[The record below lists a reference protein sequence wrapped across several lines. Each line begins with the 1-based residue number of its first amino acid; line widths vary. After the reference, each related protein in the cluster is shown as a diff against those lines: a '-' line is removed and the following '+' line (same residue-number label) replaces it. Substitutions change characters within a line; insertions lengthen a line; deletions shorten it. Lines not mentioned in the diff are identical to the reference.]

1 MTLFYAWRAL
11 SLVFGQ
17 RVSLMKSRAKKMTV
31 LRRFLMCVSFLL
43 TFTTATAVECPRM
56 CDCRRAFN
64 HNQLVVDCGRRQI
77 NATIF
82 RRQLDLFLT
91 DEDIRERLTR
101 LNITNTPLTQVP
113 TSVCQLRNL
122 TSLYLDHN
130 RLTRLPDNCLVNL
143 TSLQTLST
151 TYNRIIELQ
160 DGIFDGLNS
169 LTDIDFKSN
178 RIASIG
184 LRVFSNP
191 NDLVSIKRITLDNNR
206 LTSIDIWPY
215 VRGLYGQS
223 LSRVLISIRNNFISS
238 FTNKIRWQWDCS
250 TRSYARLFITGN
262 AIRHLNDIPVGWNV
276 TSTGKFLCFLHSFRI
291 YLSESTDYQCD
302 CHDIRF
308 YRYQLLFSDK
318 NFLQGLRCSG
328 PLRLFNELAVQVPLE
343 EFVCELSDGCP
354 VGCRCVYRPA
364 NATLH
369 VNCAASN
376 LSSLSHSLP
385 PLPRT
390 YDMYKLDFSNNKL
403 LRRLELRPYIV
414 NTTILDVSNCA
425 ISYVDIAVW
434 RQLATMKSF
443 ATSMTPRVYLQKN
456 DIQTLPVDIRHIN
469 FTSTRFTLHDNPWK
483 CSCQNRWMIALFKS
497 SSTNFQ
503 TDGNV
508 VCALPSRL
516 KDRILAQS
524 NEDDFCVDPQRRML
538 IIFLSSTLSVVAVVA
553 VLLVSGFL
561 VHRMRVRLY
570 RSWNLHPFDVDEC
583 VGEDMDY
590 DVFLCCSSEDHSPHG
605 LRILELME
613 CKGYRVCYHL
623 RDFLPGEL
631 ISDNMIQAI
640 ERSKRTVCFVSSN
653 FLKR

>member
-1 MTLFYAWRAL
+1 
-11 SLVFGQ
+11 
-17 RVSLMKSRAKKMTV
+17 VSLKHIA
-31 LRRFLMCVSFLL
+31 LHN
-43 TFTTATAVECPRM
+43 
-56 CDCRRAFN
+56 N
-64 HNQLVVDCGRRQI
+64 H
-77 NATIF
+77 
-82 RRQLDLFLT
+82 
-91 DEDIRERLTR
+91 
-101 LNITNTPLTQVP
+101 
-113 TSVCQLRNL
+113 L
-122 TSLYLDHN
+122 TSLD
-130 RLTRLPDNCLVNL
+130 T
-143 TSLQTLST
+143 
-151 TYNRIIELQ
+151 
-160 DGIFDGLNS
+160 
-169 LTDIDFKSN
+169 
-178 RIASIG
+178 
-184 LRVFSNP
+184 
-191 NDLVSIKRITLDNNR
+191 
-206 LTSIDIWPY
+206 WPY
-215 VRGLYGQS
+215 IRGLYGS
-223 LSRVLISIRNNFISS
+223 PHSRVNIY
-238 FTNKIRWQWDCS
+238 FTNNRISNFTNNIRWQLYS
-250 TRSYARLFITGN
+250 RNQSYATLFLDGNPFRYFNDAVIGWDLTTDVLFVTFFNGVDFRRL
-262 AIRHLNDIPVGWNV
+262 R
-276 TSTGKFLCFLHSFRI
+276 
-291 YLSESTDYQCD
+291 STDYYCD
-302 CHDIRF
+302 CTDIRF
-308 YRYQLLFSDK
+308 YRFQSFFNVR
-318 NFLQGLRCSG
+318 NFLEDMRC
-328 PLRLFNELAVQVPLE
+328 NEPWNLSNKLAIQVPLE
-343 EFVCELSDGCP
+343 ELVCELSDGCP

-583 VGEDMDY
+583 VGEDMEY

-631 ISDNMIQAI
+631 ISDNMIQSI

-653 FLKR
+653 FLAR